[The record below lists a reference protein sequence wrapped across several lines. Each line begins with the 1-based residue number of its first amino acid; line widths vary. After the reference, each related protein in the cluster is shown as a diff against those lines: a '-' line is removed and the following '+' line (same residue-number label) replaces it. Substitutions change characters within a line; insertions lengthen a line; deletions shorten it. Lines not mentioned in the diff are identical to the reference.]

1 MSQILRSKATTLFIF
16 IFVLVGQQLAAGAL
30 AQANG
35 DDFIATSLTVHYNNL
50 KLRLVEDS
58 RSGKTEPSSPEDL
71 RQVPLTIVEENL
83 AHNLNSHW
91 AWPEYT
97 LDMIDSYS
105 PFLFRTKKSREIEE
119 VKVLLKV
126 SATGKVEG
134 YELQSEVDKGLRE
147 RIDYLVRKLP
157 DCKPVPGF
165 QEYSAEVFE
174 LTIQK

>member
-1 MSQILRSKATTLFIF
+1 MCQILNSTVTILFV
-16 IFVLVGQQLAAGAL
+16 FVIGWQCAAGAL

-35 DDFIATSLTVHYNNL
+35 GDLIAGSSPVHYNNL
-50 KLRLVEDS
+50 KLRLIEDTS
-58 RSGKTEPSSPEDL
+58 DGKSELSSPEDL
-71 RQVPLTIVEENL
+71 QQVPLTTVEKNL
-83 AHNLNSHW
+83 AHNLNSQW
-91 AWPEYT
+91 VWPEYT

-105 PFLFRTKKSREIEE
+105 PFLFRTKKSRDIEE

-126 SATGKVEG
+126 SALGKVEG
-134 YELQSEVDKGLRE
+134 YELKSEVDKGLRE

-165 QEYSAEVFE
+165 QEYTAEVFE